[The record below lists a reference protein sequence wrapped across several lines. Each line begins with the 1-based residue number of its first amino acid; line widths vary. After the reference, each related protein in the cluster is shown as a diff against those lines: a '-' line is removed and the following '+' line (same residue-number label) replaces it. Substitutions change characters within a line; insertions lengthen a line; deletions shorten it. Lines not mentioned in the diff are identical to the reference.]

1 MKKIPCGNV
10 RRARAAAFAALAALA
25 VVALPGAG
33 ARAAGAP
40 TYDID
45 ANCAALA
52 EAAESPA
59 MKAGCLRDENEAL
72 KALRGANVPADL
84 MARCRAES
92 DEQNSYVLLWGCVR
106 DSQAGAEVDQSP
118 AP

>member
-1 MKKIPCGNV
+1 MKMLPADAAC
-10 RRARAAAFAALAALA
+10 RARFAATLAALAAILLA
-25 VVALPGAG
+25 PSP
-33 ARAAGAP
+33 ARAGDIPA
-40 TYDID
+40 YDTEG
-45 ANCAALA
+45 NCAALA

-59 MKAGCLRDENEAL
+59 MKAGCLRDEND
-72 KALRGANVPADL
+72 ALRALRDAKVPADL